1 MNILSF
7 IARYDIYIIIMY
19 TLWATD
25 DLYAII
31 ALQLDLRKFMILKS
45 CKIILFFFSNIIFL
59 SFSYFETTDKHTSVI
74 FLAFQ
79 IFFKFF
85 FFFTIRSTLNTHRNL
100 YDPYIS
106 CSMNLRDHSE
116 YIISDHL
123 WGWRSSTSNH
133 SDPILFFTIILS
145 ST

>member
-59 SFSYFETTDKHTSVI
+59 SFSYFETTDKHTSII

-85 FFFTIRSTLNTHRNL
+85 FFFFTIRSIDIKYTQKFVWPIYLLFNEFTRPFRIYH
-100 YDPYIS
+100 
-106 CSMNLRDHSE
+106 LRPS
-116 YIISDHL
+116 L
-123 WGWRSSTSNH
+123 G
-133 SDPILFFTIILS
+133 LAFFHIES
-145 ST
+145 